1 MFRAVKK
8 ALLKFKNKNKA
19 NCRRKKSYYR
29 KKWGGGGREK
39 LLYETYKL
47 T

>member
-29 KKWGGGGREK
+29 KKWGRGDGEAVI
-39 LLYETYKL
+39 
-47 T
+47 